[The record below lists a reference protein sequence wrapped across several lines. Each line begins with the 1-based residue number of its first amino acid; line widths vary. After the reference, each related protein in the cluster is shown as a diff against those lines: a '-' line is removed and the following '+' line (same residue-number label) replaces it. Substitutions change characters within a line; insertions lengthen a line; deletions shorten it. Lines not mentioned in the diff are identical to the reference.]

1 MIVPAEAAETTIL
14 TQVLAPDQPDLSS
27 LGGFCSVVPAAC
39 GYPWLMY
46 WILAAAFLYVA
57 IAVPRLRP
65 VAIAGFVV
73 LSLLLGWGM
82 VQRWRGPDPASPA
95 VVQERGR
102 PSSPAAQLG
111 SVPVES
117 VRLDGMRLTGGG
129 APFELHGRITNETR
143 DMLLKTITIRLTR
156 LDCYE
161 GALDPSG
168 CEPIW
173 QEQHWTTVSVPPQQS
188 REFASSIWRRGGA
201 PRARGT
207 VHDRFEIVAATGEAA
222 VPVEAAGSGNQ
233 DEIPADTATGGT
245 GAPERG

>member
-1 MIVPAEAAETTIL
+1 
-14 TQVLAPDQPDLSS
+14 
-27 LGGFCSVVPAAC
+27 
-39 GYPWLMY
+39 MY

-73 LSLLLGWGM
+73 LSILLGWGI
-82 VQRWRGPDPASPA
+82 VQRWRGPDPATPA
-95 VVQERGR
+95 LVQERGR
-102 PSSPAAQLG
+102 PSSPAAQLR

-117 VRLDGMRLTGGG
+117 VHLDGMRLTGGG
-129 APFELHGRITNETR
+129 APFELHGRIGNQTR

-173 QEQHWTTVSVPPQQS
+173 QEQHWTAVSVPPQQS
-188 REFASSIWRRGGA
+188 RDFASSIWRRGGA

-207 VHDRFEIVAATGEAA
+207 IHDRFEIIAATGEPVVPAA
-222 VPVEAAGSGNQ
+222 PTVPAE
-233 DEIPADTATGGT
+233 TGGSRN
-245 GAPERG
+245 PE